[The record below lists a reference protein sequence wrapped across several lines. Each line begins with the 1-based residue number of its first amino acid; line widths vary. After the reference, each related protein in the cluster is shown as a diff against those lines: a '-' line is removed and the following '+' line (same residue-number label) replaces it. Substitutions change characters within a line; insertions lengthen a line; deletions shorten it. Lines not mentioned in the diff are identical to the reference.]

1 MSTLT
6 APRITARID
15 LETQEMLKTAA
26 AISGISSINAFV
38 LNAAIKEAHAVIE
51 QQRVIELDEEMSS
64 RLINALNHPPPANDK
79 LRQLFQTN
87 FNHEVTE
94 HEAK

>member
-51 QQRVIELDEEMSS
+51 QQRVIKLDEEMSL
-64 RLINALNHPPPANDK
+64 RLINALNNPPPANDK
-79 LRQLFQTN
+79 LRQLFQTK
-87 FNHEVTE
+87 FDYEVTE